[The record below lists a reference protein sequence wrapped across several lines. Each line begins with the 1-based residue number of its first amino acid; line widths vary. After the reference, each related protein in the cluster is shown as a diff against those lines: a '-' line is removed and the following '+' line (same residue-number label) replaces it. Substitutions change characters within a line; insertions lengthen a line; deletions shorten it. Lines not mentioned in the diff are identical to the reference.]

1 MFLANLKLRT
11 LPPTAVGSLTE
22 RLSEFS
28 HLLQLHG
35 RLALEDRV
43 EPLVFATS
51 GRRDTLP
58 VMAIN
63 LNKNRDAILAAWKD
77 VIDGKT
83 STDWA
88 LFGYEGQSNDLEF
101 VAKGDGGLEELQVEL
116 NSGTIQYAFA
126 RVLDPKTT
134 LPKCVLINWQ
144 GEGAPFVRKGTCAN
158 HFREVERLLKG
169 AHITINARN
178 EEEVDPDV
186 IMDKVSKSTGSSYS
200 FTERIG
206 EVDRQTAPVGTV
218 YKRVIPKNEINAEE
232 RDKFWQKEELEE
244 KQRQVEEKRKREEMK
259 QLDKEKLEKEAEQ
272 AAQERESPDQP
283 TRRIESANR
292 KEAEELIKLR
302 TTDAR
307 AIFEQNTNAGQLLSS
322 KKSSFEASN
331 PEIKDEEPIVVE
343 ELLSAAADE
352 LLDTG
357 LKAEA
362 LYDYQAADETEIS
375 FDPGDII
382 SHIERIDPG
391 WWQGLSPDGSYGL
404 FPANYVQLIE

>member
-1 MFLANLKLRT
+1 
-11 LPPTAVGSLTE
+11 
-22 RLSEFS
+22 
-28 HLLQLHG
+28 
-35 RLALEDRV
+35 
-43 EPLVFATS
+43 
-51 GRRDTLP
+51 
-58 VMAIN
+58 MAIN
-63 LNKNRDAILAAWKD
+63 LTKNRDAILDAWKD
-77 VIDGKT
+77 VVDGKT

-101 VAKGDGGLEELQVEL
+101 VAKGDGGLEELQTEL

-158 HFREVERLLKG
+158 HFRDVERLLKG

-178 EEEVDPDV
+178 DEEVDPDV
-186 IMDKVSKSTGSSYS
+186 IMDKVSKSTCSTYS

-218 YKRVIPKNEINAEE
+218 YKRVIPKNEINVEE

-259 QLDKEKLEKEAEQ
+259 RLDKEKLEKEAEL
-272 AAQERESPDQP
+272 AAQERESPEQP
-283 TRRIESANR
+283 ARRIESSNR

-382 SHIERIDPG
+382 THIERIDPG
-391 WWQGLSPDGSYGL
+391 WWQGLAPDGSYGL